1 MRADRAFTV
10 RFIST
15 FTPDRLYRVYACGD
29 QLAFVKIGGQAGV
42 AEGVAAQFGLLGA
55 LVLAW
60 WKKRNRNK
68 VQQTLAQQ
76 DQQDVE
82 LLLTRDP
89 KNFSIQPGQI
99 ARASIDPPAILGAHG
114 RSHGSWK
121 VEETNGTKRSFQ
133 FEELA
138 EMREAMQVLPR
149 ILGAALTI
157 NVKWDE
163 GKKRYT
169 KAEAADKAA

>member
-1 MRADRAFTV
+1 V

-82 LLLTRDP
+82 LLLNGDP

-99 ARASIDPPAILGAHG
+99 ARASIDPPGILGAHG
-114 RSHGSWK
+114 RSHGAWK
-121 VEETNGTKRSFQ
+121 LDETNGTKRSFQ
-133 FEELA
+133 FEDLA

-169 KAEAADKAA
+169 KAGAADKAA